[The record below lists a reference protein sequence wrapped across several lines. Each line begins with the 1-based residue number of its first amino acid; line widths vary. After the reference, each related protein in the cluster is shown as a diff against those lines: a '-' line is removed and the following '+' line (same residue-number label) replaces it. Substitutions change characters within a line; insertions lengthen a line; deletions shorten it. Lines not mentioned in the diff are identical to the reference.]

1 MIPRIKKLIPLE
13 DYTLKVSF
21 DDNKEVLYD
30 VKEDINQIPQYE
42 LLKTQKGLFN
52 NVNLDQSR
60 TVVYWSDDIDL
71 TSDAIYEYGM
81 KI

>member
-13 DYTLKVSF
+13 DYTLRVSF

-52 NVNLDQSR
+52 NANLDQSR
-60 TVVYWSDDIDL
+60 TVVYWTDDIDL
-71 TSDAIYEYGM
+71 PSDAIYEYGL

>member
-60 TVVYWSDDIDL
+60 TVVYWTDDIDL
-71 TSDAIYEYGM
+71 PSDAIYEYGL

>member
-60 TVVYWSDDIDL
+60 TVVYWTDDIDL
-71 TSDAIYEYGM
+71 PSDAIYEYGM

>member
-71 TSDAIYEYGM
+71 PSDAIYEYGM